1 MKTFEDYL
9 AICLM
14 TITFVVSLLGLSY
27 AVWSSCTRNDFTEV
41 VNVCADGEYSLHYD
55 KCFTSKPVGYLGET
69 KIPRLVLGYI
79 VPDDGIDAGKLIN
92 LKGKLIEG
100 NSYRLYKKEFLWST
114 TYFIECTEV
123 KE

>member
-41 VNVCADGEYSLHYD
+41 VNVCAEGEYSLHYD
-55 KCFTSKPVGYLGET
+55 KCFTSKPVGCLGET
-69 KIPRLVLGYI
+69 KIPLGVFYI
-79 VPDDGIDAGKLIN
+79 VPPDGIDAGESID
-92 LKGKLIEG
+92 LKGRLIEG
-100 NSYRLYKKEFLWST
+100 NSYRLYEKQSLWST

-123 KE
+123 K